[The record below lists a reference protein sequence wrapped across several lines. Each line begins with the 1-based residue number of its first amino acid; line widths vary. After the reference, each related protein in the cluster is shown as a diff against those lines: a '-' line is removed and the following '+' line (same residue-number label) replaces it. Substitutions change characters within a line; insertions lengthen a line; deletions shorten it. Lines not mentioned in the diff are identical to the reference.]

1 MKARAPQPDT
11 SKLGKTVTDNARAGI
26 LSVGS
31 YVPERVVTN
40 DDLAKIVDTS
50 DEWIFQRT
58 GIRERRFAR
67 ADQFTSDLAIEAARK
82 ALQRAELEPTQVEYV
97 LLATASADNVFPNTA
112 CWVQKGMGMGDVP
125 SLDISTACAGFV
137 YALELGSSLVNTGAY
152 RNVLVIGA
160 EKLSAVTNF
169 TDRGSCILFAD
180 GAGAA
185 VLTKTEGRGTV
196 LCTRN
201 GARHDYDALNIAAG
215 GTRQPATHETVE
227 QNLHTI
233 SLKGR
238 AVYKFAVQKF
248 VEMAEEACARGGIK
262 PDDVGLVVPHQA
274 NVNIIESAMGRVGI
288 GMDRVLIN
296 IDRYGNT
303 SAASI
308 PIALD
313 EALQQGRIKRGDYVL
328 LLAFGGGLSWGYN
341 LIRW

>member
-1 MKARAPQPDT
+1 M
-11 SKLGKTVTDNARAGI
+11 LGKSVSNNSTAGI
-26 LSVGS
+26 LSIGA

-67 ADQFTSDLAIEAARK
+67 EDEYTSDMAIEATRQ
-82 ALQRAELEPTQVEYV
+82 ALERAEMKPTDIDYII
-97 LLATASADNVFPNTA
+97 LATASPDNVFPNTA
-112 CWVQKGMGMGDVP
+112 CWVQQGLKMGDIA

-137 YALELGSSLVNTGAY
+137 YALELSAALVNTDSY

-160 EKLSAVTNF
+160 EKLSSVTNF
-169 TDRGSCILFAD
+169 KDRGSCILFAD

-185 VLTKTEGRGTV
+185 VVTKTRSRGTV
-196 LCTRN
+196 LCSRN
-201 GARHDYDALNIAAG
+201 GARYDYDALNIAAG
-215 GTRQPATHETVE
+215 GSRMPASHETVE
-227 QNLHTI
+227 KNMHTI
-233 SLKGR
+233 ALKGR

-248 VEMAEEACARGGIK
+248 VEMAEDACNRGGIS
-262 PDDVGLVVPHQA
+262 PDDVALVIPHQA

-296 IDRYGNT
+296 IDRFGNT
-303 SAASI
+303 SSASI
-308 PIALD
+308 PIAMD
-313 EALQQGRIKRGDYVL
+313 EALKDGRIKRGDYIL

-341 LIRW
+341 LVRW

>member
-1 MKARAPQPDT
+1 MSETT
-11 SKLGKTVTDNARAGI
+11 SAGI
-26 LSVGS
+26 LSIGA

-40 DDLAKIVDTS
+40 DDLAKVVDTN

-58 GIRERRFAR
+58 GIRERRIARPDEYTSDMAIHAVRQALER
-67 ADQFTSDLAIEAARK
+67 ADMK
-82 ALQRAELEPTQVEYV
+82 PTDVEYILV
-97 LLATASADNVFPNTA
+97 ATASPDNTFPNTA
-112 CWVQKGMGMGDVP
+112 CWVQKGLEMGDIP

-137 YALELGSSLVNTGAY
+137 YGLELAAALVNTDSY

-160 EKLSAVTNF
+160 EKLSSVTNF

-185 VLTKTEGRGTV
+185 LVTRTRGLGTV
-196 LCTRN
+196 LCSRN
-201 GARHDYDALNIAAG
+201 GARYDYDALNIAAG
-215 GTRQPATHETVE
+215 GSRMPASHETVE
-227 QNLHTI
+227 KNMHTI
-233 SLKGR
+233 ALKGR

-248 VEMAEEACARGGIK
+248 MEMSQEACKRGGIS
-262 PDDVGLVVPHQA
+262 PDQIALVVPHQA

-296 IDRYGNT
+296 LDRFGNT
-303 SAASI
+303 SSASI

-313 EALQQGRIKRGDYVL
+313 EALHNGRIKRGDYVL

>member
-1 MKARAPQPDT
+1 V
-11 SKLGKTVTDNARAGI
+11 SDNASAGI
-26 LSVGS
+26 LSIGA

-40 DDLAKIVDTS
+40 DDLAKVVDTS

-67 ADQFTSDLAIEAARK
+67 DDQFTSDMAIEATK
-82 ALQRAELEPTQVEYV
+82 LALTRAELAPTDIDYILV
-97 LLATASADNVFPNTA
+97 ATASADNVFPNTA
-112 CWVQKGMGMGDVP
+112 CWVQRGLEMGDVP

-137 YALELGSSLVNTGAY
+137 YALELGGSLVNTDSY
-152 RNVLVIGA
+152 KNVLVIGA

-169 TDRGSCILFAD
+169 SDRGSCILFAD

-185 VLTKTEGRGTV
+185 VMSKTTGKGKVICSRS
-196 LCTRN
+196 
-201 GARHDYDALNIAAG
+201 GARHDYEALNIAAG
-215 GTRQPATHETVE
+215 GSRLPATRETIE
-227 QNLHTI
+227 KKQHTI

-248 VEMAEEACARGGIK
+248 VEMAEEACARANIK

-308 PIALD
+308 PIAMN
-313 EALQQGRIKRGDYVL
+313 EALQGGRIKRGDYVL

>member
-1 MKARAPQPDT
+1 M
-11 SKLGKTVTDNARAGI
+11 GNNASAGI
-26 LSVGS
+26 LSIGA

-40 DDLAKIVDTS
+40 DDLAKVVDTS

-67 ADQFTSDLAIEAARK
+67 EDQYTSDMAIEATRL
-82 ALQRAELEPTQVEYV
+82 ALQRAELEPTDIHYILV
-97 LLATASADNVFPNTA
+97 ATASADNVFPNTA
-112 CWVQKGMGMGDVP
+112 CWVQRGLAMGDVP

-137 YALELGSSLVNTGAY
+137 YALELGCALVNTDSY
-152 RNVLVIGA
+152 KNVLVIGA

-185 VLTKTEGRGTV
+185 VITKTEGRGTI
-196 LCTRN
+196 LCARN

-215 GTRQPATHETVE
+215 GSRLPASLETVE
-227 QNLHTI
+227 NKQHTI

-262 PDDVGLVVPHQA
+262 PDDVALVVPHQA

-313 EALQQGRIKRGDYVL
+313 EAVQGGRIKRGDYVL

-341 LIRW
+341 LVRW